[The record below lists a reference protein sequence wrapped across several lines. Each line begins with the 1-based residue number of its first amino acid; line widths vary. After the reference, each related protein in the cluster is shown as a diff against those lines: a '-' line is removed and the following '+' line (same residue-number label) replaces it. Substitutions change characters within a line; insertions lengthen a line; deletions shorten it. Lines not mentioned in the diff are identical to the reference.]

1 MSCLWGNWIS
11 LTTVVVSHGFLM
23 RARKDQEHRGRWC
36 TCHAPCLST
45 RMGTIGP
52 AHGKQRGAFVVSEQV
67 LEAASQGC
75 RVTWIWESPQTPSS
89 EREREKKVAVIRFSA
104 FVLIFLHPAC
114 THILQLMLKSN
125 ETPLVQT
132 LDLRYY
138 PDYFP
143 FFPPY
148 CMPNPWI
155 SWINKSFTRGLL
167 PPHCSWCFP
176 VPSEVKWRNSRK

>member
-36 TCHAPCLST
+36 TCQAPCLST
-45 RMGTIGP
+45 RMGMSGP
-52 AHGKQRGAFVVSEQV
+52 AHGKQRVFFLWFRSRCWKQRVGAAGWHESENHHKP
-67 LEAASQGC
+67 
-75 RVTWIWESPQTPSS
+75 RPP
-89 EREREKKVAVIRFSA
+89 RERKKKVAVIRFSA
-104 FVLIFLHPAC
+104 FVLIFLHPGC
-114 THILQLMLKSN
+114 THILQLMLNSN

-138 PDYFP
+138 PDCFP
-143 FFPPY
+143 FFFSY
-148 CMPNPWI
+148 RMPNPWI

-167 PPHCSWCFP
+167 PPHCTWCFP

>member
-1 MSCLWGNWIS
+1 MGSSWEHEKTKSTEADDAHATRRACPHGWARLAQPMGSKGGLLWFRSRCWKQQ
-11 LTTVVVSHGFLM
+11 V
-23 RARKDQEHRGRWC
+23 RAAGWHE
-36 TCHAPCLST
+36 
-45 RMGTIGP
+45 
-52 AHGKQRGAFVVSEQV
+52 SENHHKP
-67 LEAASQGC
+67 
-75 RVTWIWESPQTPSS
+75 RPP
-89 EREREKKVAVIRFSA
+89 REREKKVAVIRFSA

-138 PDYFP
+138 PDCFP

-167 PPHCSWCFP
+167 PPHCTWCFP